1 MKHRVVALAF
11 VIFALVFLA
20 GSLPL
25 KVGTPAQPGAGFMPA
40 AVGTCLLAAA
50 AYNLYR
56 QFRIPIAGRAAPF
69 AGTLMPWGIAAAT
82 FAYPLLLSHLRYL
95 AATFIVLAVMLL
107 LLRFK
112 SPWVALLTA
121 LAGTV
126 ASFLFF
132 GKLLS
137 VVLPGGVLE
146 DAILAL

>member
-1 MKHRVVALAF
+1 MKDRVVALAF
-11 VIFALVFLA
+11 VLFALVFVA

-40 AVGTCLLAAA
+40 VVGVCLLAAA

-56 QFRIPIAGRAAPF
+56 QFRTPSAAGDAAL
-69 AGTLMPWGIAAAT
+69 AGALTPWGIAAAT

-95 AATFIVLAVMLL
+95 AATFIVMAAMLL